1 MRYGRRPVHRAP
13 CFLLI
18 AVLSAC
24 SAGAPD
30 DPLVVGPGEARDD
43 LKADGASSGERA
55 ELKVLVEADAI
66 DPVRERLGLD
76 GDLAEE
82 RAVWFYDTAALDL
95 FEAGAILRARS
106 VHRGDDDSTVKIR
119 PLAADEVDPAWF
131 AEAGF
136 KCELDAGLASAT
148 WSCSFTIEQEEDQIE
163 EVADGERDLDTL
175 FSSEQ
180 EDFAAAYAPPF
191 DWHELVPLGPID
203 ALVWKVESR
212 RLPSALTAEHWR
224 LPDQEM
230 LEVSIKVDAGEA
242 EEGMSALLDWLA
254 EHDVPAAAAQDSKT
268 RRALE
273 SLRAAEL
280 GDARER

>member
-1 MRYGRRPVHRAP
+1 MRYGPRPVHLAP

-18 AVLSAC
+18 ALLAAC
-24 SAGAPD
+24 SASSPD
-30 DPLVVGPGEARDD
+30 DPLVVSPGEARDD
-43 LKADGASSGERA
+43 LKADGAQGGERA
-55 ELKVLVEADAI
+55 ELKVLVEPEAI
-66 DPVRERLGLD
+66 DEVRERLGLD

-82 RAVWFYDTAALDL
+82 RAVWFYDSAALDL

-106 VHRGDDDSTVKIR
+106 VHDGDDDSTVKIR
-119 PLAADEVDPAWF
+119 PLVADEVDPAWF
-131 AEAGF
+131 AEDGF

-148 WSCSFTIEQEEDQIE
+148 WSCSFTTEQEEDQIE

-180 EDFAAAYAPPF
+180 EEFAAAYAPPF
-191 DWHELVPLGPID
+191 DWDDLVPLGPID
-203 ALVWKVESR
+203 ARVWKVESR

-230 LEVSIKVDAGEA
+230 LEVSIKVELGDAA
-242 EEGMSALLDWLA
+242 DGMDELLDWLA
-254 EHDVPAAAAQDSKT
+254 DHDVPLAAEQESKT

-273 SLRAAEL
+273 ALGAAA
-280 GDARER
+280 D